1 MSNHFRLRLETTL
14 LTAHMVVDRGRVIEA
29 VERVNADGVVCSDLE
44 RRRTIA
50 VCTRSMVALYE
61 ERIVQRVEMKSPLTA
76 KFRSCRQ

>member
-1 MSNHFRLRLETTL
+1 MSDQFRLRLESML
-14 LTAHMVVDRGRVIEA
+14 SAAHMVMDRGRVVEA
-29 VERVNADGVVCSDLE
+29 VECMDADGVVCSDLE